1 MNIYAVGLLAV
12 VLIGL
17 SGCGPKESVQKP
29 ASAGVVEPQT
39 PLQAAAQRPA
49 PARAPLPPAEP
60 DLLEDSGLT
69 VWAKNFKGQLIE
81 GLDGNLYEP
90 YGRPLIERVQKALGY
105 RGLYKGPVNGVL
117 DRPTMKSVF
126 EFQKGSYVLQRCG
139 VPTPNTRKMLEQGSH
154 TDLKY

>member
-1 MNIYAVGLLAV
+1 MKIKAVGLLAV
-12 VLIGL
+12 ALIGL
-17 SGCGPKESVQKP
+17 SGCGPKEPVQKP
-29 ASAGVVEPQT
+29 ASPRLVEPETPRQT
-39 PLQAAAQRPA
+39 AEPR
-49 PARAPLPPAEP
+49 RAPTSLPAAEP
-60 DLLEDSGLT
+60 GDLLEDSGLT
-69 VWAKNFKGQLIE
+69 AWAKGFKGQLIQ

-90 YGRPLIERVQKALGY
+90 YGRPLIERVQRALGY